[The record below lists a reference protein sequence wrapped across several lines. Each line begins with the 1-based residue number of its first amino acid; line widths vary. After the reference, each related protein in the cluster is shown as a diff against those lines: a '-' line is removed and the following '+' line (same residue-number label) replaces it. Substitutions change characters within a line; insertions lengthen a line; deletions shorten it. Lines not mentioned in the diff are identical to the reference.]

1 MRLLRAATLT
11 TPDPDAAMARYANWL
26 DYGLVER
33 GTVDED
39 LAAAWGAP
47 AAAGRRYV
55 IGRPSSGADVFLR
68 FVEGTPPADYRPLR
82 SYGWA
87 AIEICVQDTDTVHDR
102 LRPSPFE
109 IIGAPRQLDGMP
121 EIYPM
126 QVKGPDGEIVF
137 LTQIKAQL
145 ASCDLPMAE
154 SPIDRLFIIVLACS
168 GIERSIAW
176 FEQTLGFTSSD
187 AVAIAYRVLSDAFGL
202 PRDHKHV
209 IAIGL
214 HGRDCFLEFDQY
226 PAAATV
232 RPLVPGALPPGV
244 AIATFHH
251 PSLRSV
257 RGDWIS
263 PPRPRAGALYGGAL
277 IGTLR
282 APDDTLVELVEIPS

>member
-1 MRLLRAATLT
+1 MAPGAAGGA
-11 TPDPDAAMARYANWL
+11 P
-26 DYGLVER
+26 
-33 GTVDED
+33 
-39 LAAAWGAP
+39 AAAWGAP
-47 AAAGRRYV
+47 ASAGRRYA

-87 AIEICVQDTDTVHDR
+87 AIEICVQDTDAVHER

-145 ASCDLPMAE
+145 KNCDLPMAE
-154 SPIDRLFIIVLACS
+154 SMIDRLFIVVLACA
-168 GIERSIAW
+168 GIEGSIAW
-176 FEQTLGFTSSD
+176 FERVLGFASGD
-187 AVAIAYRVLSDAFGL
+187 AVAIAYGTLSNAFGL

-214 HGRDCFLEFDQY
+214 HDRDCFLEFDQY

-232 RPLVPGALPPGV
+232 RPRVPGALPPGV
-244 AIATFHH
+244 AVASFHH
-251 PSLRSV
+251 PSLSTV
-257 RGDWIS
+257 RGEWIT
-263 PPRPRAGALYGGAL
+263 PPRHRAGAIYDGAL
-277 IGTLR
+277 SGTLL
-282 APDDTLVELVEIPS
+282 APDDTLVELIEIPS